1 MNHFRATPTFFVFGQ
16 PPNFLLLSSHR
27 RTVGELQQGSYH
39 SGFQMVGDTE
49 VFSLSD
55 TTISQIIW
63 GVSFCGHQGPT
74 SINFPFSSVPL
85 TLQRA
90 FNQTGLLPN
99 ISYLTSFEQK
109 VNNVFLL
116 PSAIAL
122 DGGQSEVWERLSIS
136 ISQHCCQTGGFS
148 TWKQSCWWNGWRLQC
163 QGPGLLTALPSAPVH
178 LSTPLSSHIGI
189 MTCILQGHHR

>member
-1 MNHFRATPTFFVFGQ
+1 
-16 PPNFLLLSSHR
+16 
-27 RTVGELQQGSYH
+27 
-39 SGFQMVGDTE
+39 MVGDTE
-49 VFSLSD
+49 VLSLSD

-90 FNQTGLLPN
+90 FNQTGLPN

-116 PSAIAL
+116 PSAITL
-122 DGGQSEVWERLSIS
+122 DGGQGEV
-136 ISQHCCQTGGFS
+136 
-148 TWKQSCWWNGWRLQC
+148 
-163 QGPGLLTALPSAPVH
+163 
-178 LSTPLSSHIGI
+178 
-189 MTCILQGHHR
+189 